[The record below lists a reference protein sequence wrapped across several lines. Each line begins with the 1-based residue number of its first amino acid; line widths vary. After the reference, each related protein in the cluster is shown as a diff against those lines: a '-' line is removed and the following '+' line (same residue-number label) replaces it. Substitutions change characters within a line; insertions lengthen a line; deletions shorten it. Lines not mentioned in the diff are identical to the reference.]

1 MINFEKLA
9 REAGIRDA
17 QGRSA
22 AARAFSA
29 TVIPVALALMG
40 VGLIVAEVIKC
51 AN

>member
-29 TVIPVALALMG
+29 TVILAALMG
-40 VGLIVAEVIKC
+40 VGRIVAEVIKC